1 VSPTSKVE
9 RRRIADRQKAR
20 DLLQN
25 IVTGE
30 ADAYEAYRRLY
41 GLWCANNAA
50 LQELRPLF
58 RMEGI
63 EADGHI
69 VATTEFRGQV
79 VSLAKSILPRFA
91 IS

>member
-9 RRRIADRQKAR
+9 RRRIANRQEAR

-25 IVTGE
+25 IVSGE
-30 ADAYEAYRRLY
+30 TDPYMAYRRLY
-41 GLWCANNAA
+41 VLWCSNSAA

-63 EADGHI
+63 EPDGHI
-69 VATTEFRGQV
+69 VITIEFREQV
-79 VSLAKSILPRFA
+79 VFLAKQILVQFSSA
-91 IS
+91 

>member
-1 VSPTSKVE
+1 
-9 RRRIADRQKAR
+9 
-20 DLLQN
+20 
-25 IVTGE
+25 VTGK

-63 EADGHI
+63 DADGHI
-69 VATTEFRGQV
+69 VVTTEFRGHV
-79 VSLAKSILPRFA
+79 VSLAKSILPQFA
-91 IS
+91 TS